1 MRVCVCA
8 PCIYIFYIWHTHIHA
23 LIHALMNNS
32 DIQTCLR
39 LVIWCVHVNSGS
51 IPGPTIAAIAIRDVI
66 PGSHFHSTVVFLG
79 SPLGIRIENQSSK
92 PSKDIQ
98 GSRGLRMFSSTNL
111 RRVIM
116 IVSTMPSTVKSKNC
130 RPLRMSSSK
139 PLILRGR
146 RKIWRN
152 KDHVS
157 TQSWG

>member
-1 MRVCVCA
+1 MCA
-8 PCIYIFYIWHTHIHA
+8 PCIYIFYIWHTH
-23 LIHALMNNS
+23 IHALMNNS

-116 IVSTMPSTVKSKNC
+116 IVSTMPSTSSPKSA
-130 RPLRMSSSK
+130 
-139 PLILRGR
+139 GR
-146 RKIWRN
+146 YEWAP
-152 KDHVS
+152 
-157 TQSWG
+157 QSHWSLGGEGKYEETNTMFQPKAGVNWC